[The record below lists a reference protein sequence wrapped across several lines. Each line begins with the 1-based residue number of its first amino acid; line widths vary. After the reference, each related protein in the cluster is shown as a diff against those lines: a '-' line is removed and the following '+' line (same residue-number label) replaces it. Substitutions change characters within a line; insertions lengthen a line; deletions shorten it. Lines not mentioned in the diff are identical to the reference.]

1 MLLYYNIVVLKRNY
15 LLYLILLLAA
25 FLLFYRLSEFLPFIG
40 DQGWFYISAR
50 DMLLTGQIPL
60 VGITS
65 SHVWLHQGPYWTYML
80 AGALWI
86 GRFNPVFGAYLTSS
100 LGLVGVWLL
109 YKIGS
114 EMFTSRI

>member
-1 MLLYYNIVVLKRNY
+1 MIR
-15 LLYLILLLAA
+15 YLIILIVFVSAG
-25 FLLFYRLSEFLPFIG
+25 LLFYRLSDLMPFIG

-50 DMLLTGQIPL
+50 DMLLSGKIPL

-80 AGALWI
+80 AGALWL
-86 GRFNPVFGAYLTSS
+86 GNFVPVTGAYLTATI
-100 LGLVGVWLL
+100 GLFTIWLV

-114 EMFTSRI
+114 DVFSQRIGLIASLI